1 MGISF
6 RRLRT
11 PGLIGLL
18 LGLSLSTACDKKDKI
33 VVQNVV
39 PAETNEPPVIVA
51 VGPAMPANGFVQ
63 SEDFPSGINLW
74 VLAGDPDGLDDL
86 SLVAM
91 DMDSV
96 RLVRYIVR
104 PDTSASD
111 CITYGYAPGDTI
123 AMDAILPVPAR
134 FPGVKFL
141 PLRRVQGGL
150 FQVDALGINIGAP
163 NIIDTSPV
171 LERWNGGCGGSDGVV
186 YGPFYVLPP
195 AVPVRREAG
204 ISYAQMDYY
213 GVKITVYDTAG
224 ASVSASYPTLRL
236 TIKVPE
242 EPTPLP

>member
-1 MGISF
+1 MRFPF
-6 RRLRT
+6 RRTRRWE
-11 PGLIGLL
+11 LIGFTLL
-18 LGLSLSTACDKKDKI
+18 LCVSTACDKKDKI
-33 VVQNVV
+33 VVQNVI
-39 PAETNEPPVIVA
+39 PAETNQPPVIVA
-51 VGPAMPANGFVQ
+51 VGPAMPTNGFVQ
-63 SEDFPSGINLW
+63 SEDYPTGINLW
-74 VLAGDPDGLDDL
+74 VLAGDPNGLDDI

-91 DMDSV
+91 DIDSV

-111 CITYGYAPGDTI
+111 CIAYGYAPGDTV

-134 FPGVKFL
+134 FPGVNFL

-150 FQVDALGINIGAP
+150 FQADGLGVNIGAP

-171 LERWNGGCGGSDGVV
+171 LERWNGGCGGSDGAI

-195 AVPVRREAG
+195 AVPVRREAS
-204 ISYAQMDYY
+204 ISYAQMEYY

-224 ASVSASYPTLRL
+224 ALVSASYPTLRL
-236 TIKVPE
+236 TLKVPK